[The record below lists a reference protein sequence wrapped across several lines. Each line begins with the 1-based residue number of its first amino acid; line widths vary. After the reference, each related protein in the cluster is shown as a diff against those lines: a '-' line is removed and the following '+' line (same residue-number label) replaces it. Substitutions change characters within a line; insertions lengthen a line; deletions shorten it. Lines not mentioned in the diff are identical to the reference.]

1 MSHSGTRWNLVTLF
15 FCMTLSTEL
24 FKTIMAWITEDLKS
38 TDTLRLQG
46 LKKYEYGMFKVL
58 CDKTDNV
65 QSVKEGGFITY
76 TEVIVNDLILLLQ
89 WAISWFLEHQVET
102 IDWFMEGSTRLWT
115 WPFLKKKKIWLQ
127 FVCL

>member
-1 MSHSGTRWNLVTLF
+1 
-15 FCMTLSTEL
+15 
-24 FKTIMAWITEDLKS
+24 
-38 TDTLRLQG
+38 
-46 LKKYEYGMFKVL
+46 MFKVL

-102 IDWFMEGSTRLWT
+102 TDWFMEGSTRLWT
-115 WPFLKKKKIWLQ
+115 WPFLKKNLTA
-127 FVCL
+127 VCMPIVLLIVSSATGQ